1 MGVAGLVI
9 LKKRIKSIENT
20 KKLTKAMALV
30 ATSKL
35 KKVRVSLYTNDTY
48 FKSYREVMNEVI
60 PSLPKEN
67 RYMQSNG
74 SKKKLIIV
82 ITSDMGMCGAYNNNV
97 IDKLKEITKGHEEDY
112 LIAVIG
118 EKGKNLAKR
127 HRIKTLD
134 KYNQTI
140 SDVPTTTEAKSIF
153 EYSFNMFSE
162 EKVGEVSILYT
173 WFKNPIVKEP
183 KECRLL
189 PLTFEE
195 SEEDHIGEDEFDIEG
210 DKEEIIES
218 IVPSYCNA
226 MILNAMINSK
236 ASEQGNRMETMNSA
250 TQNADELIA
259 SLRLKYN
266 RVRQGAITQEISEII
281 GGAQAQS

>member
-48 FKSYREVMNEVI
+48 FKNYKEVMNEII

-74 SKKKLIIV
+74 SEKKLVIV
-82 ITSDMGMCGAYNNNV
+82 VTSDMGMCGAYNNSV
-97 IDKLKEITKGHEEDY
+97 VDKLEEITKGHEEDY

-118 EKGKNLAKR
+118 EKGKSLAKR
-127 HRIKTLD
+127 YGFKVLD
-134 KYNQTI
+134 DYNQTI
-140 SDVPTTTEAKSIF
+140 SDVPTSSEAKSIF
-153 EYSFNMFSE
+153 EYSFNMFNE
-162 EKVGEVSILYT
+162 KKVGEVIILYT

-183 KECRLL
+183 KEYRLL
-189 PLTFEE
+189 PLAFEE
-195 SEEDHIGEDEFDIEG
+195 NEQDHIGEDEFDIEG
-210 DKEEIIES
+210 NKEELMES
-218 IVPSYCNA
+218 IIPSYCNA
-226 MILNAMINSK
+226 MVLNALINSK
-236 ASEQGNRMETMNSA
+236 SSEQANRMETMNSA
-250 TQNADELIA
+250 TQNADDLIS
-259 SLRLKYN
+259 SLTLKYN
-266 RVRQGAITQEISEII
+266 RVRQAAITQEISEII
-281 GGAQAQS
+281 GGAEAQG

>member
-9 LKKRIKSIENT
+9 LKKRIKSIEST

-35 KKVRVSLYTNDTY
+35 KKVRVSLYTNDMY
-48 FKSYREVMNEVI
+48 FKNYKEVMNEII

-97 IDKLKEITKGHEEDY
+97 IDKLEEITKGHEEDY

-118 EKGKNLAKR
+118 EKGKSLTR
-127 HRIKTLD
+127 RYGFKTLD
-134 KYNQTI
+134 EYNQTI
-140 SDVPTTTEAKSIF
+140 SDVPTSSEAKSIF
-153 EYSFNMFSE
+153 EYSFNMFNE
-162 EKVGEVSILYT
+162 EKVGEVIILYT

-183 KECRLL
+183 KEYRLL
-189 PLTFEE
+189 PLAFEQNE
-195 SEEDHIGEDEFDIEG
+195 QDHIGEDEFDIEG
-210 DKEEIIES
+210 NKEELIES

-226 MILNAMINSK
+226 TIINAMMNSK

-250 TQNADELIA
+250 TQNADDLIA

-266 RVRQGAITQEISEII
+266 RIRQGAITQEISEII

>member
-48 FKSYREVMNEVI
+48 FRNYKEVMNEII

-74 SKKKLIIV
+74 SEKKLIIV

-97 IDKLKEITKGHEEDY
+97 IDKLEEITKGHEEDY

-118 EKGKNLAKR
+118 EKGKNLVKR
-127 HRIKTLD
+127 HGLKTLD
-134 KYNQTI
+134 EYNQTI
-140 SDVPTTTEAKSIF
+140 SDVPTSSEAKNIF
-153 EYSFNMFSE
+153 EYSFNMFRK
-162 EKVGEVSILYT
+162 EKVGEVIILYT

-183 KECRLL
+183 KEYRLL
-189 PLTFEE
+189 PLAFEE
-195 SEEDHIGEDEFDIEG
+195 SEQDHIGEDEFDIEG
-210 DKEEIIES
+210 NKEELIES
-218 IVPSYCNA
+218 IVPAYCNA

-250 TQNADELIA
+250 TRNADDLIA

>member
-1 MGVAGLVI
+1 M
-9 LKKRIKSIENT
+9 KR
-20 KKLTKAMALV
+20 
-30 ATSKL
+30 
-35 KKVRVSLYTNDTY
+35 
-48 FKSYREVMNEVI
+48 
-60 PSLPKEN
+60 
-67 RYMQSNG
+67 
-74 SKKKLIIV
+74 
-82 ITSDMGMCGAYNNNV
+82 
-97 IDKLKEITKGHEEDY
+97 
-112 LIAVIG
+112 
-118 EKGKNLAKR
+118 
-127 HRIKTLD
+127 
-134 KYNQTI
+134 
-140 SDVPTTTEAKSIF
+140 PTATEAKSIF

-210 DKEEIIES
+210 NKEELIES